1 MNGAAFIWRA
11 LHNPEVNESYILISF
26 LLFKTGLYVF
36 TILTKLFKVSFW
48 IVSKTFLQNVFPPS
62 DDPSWVSV
70 FAGDCDLVVCVSYT
84 LEFFSLSEN
93 KSEKPRD
100 VLSRFGAL
108 ILHITLHNS
117 SFYSTLS
124 ILQPQFIAIVKVRAS
139 ELL

>member
-1 MNGAAFIWRA
+1 M
-11 LHNPEVNESYILISF
+11 
-26 LLFKTGLYVF
+26 
-36 TILTKLFKVSFW
+36 
-48 IVSKTFLQNVFPPS
+48 
-62 DDPSWVSV
+62 

-124 ILQPQFIAIVKVRAS
+124 ILRLQFIAIVKVRAS

>member
-1 MNGAAFIWRA
+1 M
-11 LHNPEVNESYILISF
+11 
-26 LLFKTGLYVF
+26 
-36 TILTKLFKVSFW
+36 
-48 IVSKTFLQNVFPPS
+48 
-62 DDPSWVSV
+62 

-124 ILQPQFIAIVKVRAS
+124 ILQLQFIAIVKVRAS
-139 ELL
+139 ELLQVPQPWPKSVQGGALFCLSLIPLVSALHRADIIPTNLTFMRIR

>member
-1 MNGAAFIWRA
+1 MLF
-11 LHNPEVNESYILISF
+11 LFLQSF
-26 LLFKTGLYVF
+26 FLDCVK
-36 TILTKLFKVSFW
+36 
-48 IVSKTFLQNVFPPS
+48 KTFLQNVFPPS

-124 ILQPQFIAIVKVRAS
+124 ILRLQFIAIVKVRAS

>member
-36 TILTKLFKVSFW
+36 TILTKVFKVSFW
-48 IVSKTFLQNVFPPS
+48 IVSKNILQNVFPPS

-124 ILQPQFIAIVKVRAS
+124 ILRLQFIAIVKVRAS